1 MTPTTERA
9 PRVAWLLA
17 GALLGAACAGPGDWW
32 QQDLQEWQGA
42 PVSEVLEAWGP
53 PVRTLT
59 GPGTP
64 GTLVF
69 ESVRELDYRL
79 ERLRDPAARL
89 DPDRGAHTPPPAERS
104 ECLVY
109 FEIEAD
115 TVARVR
121 SEGAACNIVPRDP
134 ARRRV
139 DPAPARNR

>member
-1 MTPTTERA
+1 MTPTTDRA
-9 PRVAWLLA
+9 PHLAWLLA
-17 GALLGAACAGPGDWW
+17 GAMLGAGCAGPGAWW
-32 QQDLQEWQGA
+32 EQDLQEWQGA

-59 GPGTP
+59 GPDAP

-79 ERLRDPAARL
+79 ETLRDPAARL
-89 DPDRGAHTPPPAERS
+89 DPDRGPHTRPPAGRS

-109 FEIEAD
+109 FEIEED
-115 TVARVR
+115 TVARAR
-121 SEGAACNIVPRDP
+121 SEGSACDIVPRDP

-139 DPAPARNR
+139 DPPPARRR